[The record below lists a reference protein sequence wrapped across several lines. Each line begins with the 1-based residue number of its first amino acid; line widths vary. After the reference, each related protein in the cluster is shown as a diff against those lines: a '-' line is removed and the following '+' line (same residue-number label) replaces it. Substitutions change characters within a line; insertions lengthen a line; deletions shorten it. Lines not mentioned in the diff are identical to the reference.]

1 MKPMTPNEIEALR
14 RRWREIL
21 RRAQERAEH
30 PSTADIEAA
39 NASNDP
45 VVAELLAQTTKA
57 LEEHSK
63 RLLSRVKL
71 NGEGFEQASKIWKP
85 NTPQSLFAR
94 WRKSGI

>member
-1 MKPMTPNEIEALR
+1 MKPMTHPEIEALR

-21 RRAQERAEH
+21 KRAQEKAEH
-30 PSTADIEAA
+30 PSPADIEAA

-63 RLLSRVKL
+63 RLLNKLKPSLNDFSPSATEQSNRVKQFIKRIS
-71 NGEGFEQASKIWKP
+71 GF
-85 NTPQSLFAR
+85 R
-94 WRKSGI
+94 

>member
-14 RRWREIL
+14 RRWCENL

-30 PSTADIEAA
+30 PSAADFEAA

-45 VVAELLAQTTKA
+45 VAAELVAETTKA

-71 NGEGFEQASKIWKP
+71 NCDDFEQASKVRKP
-85 NTPQSLFAR
+85 NTPKSLFTP
-94 WRKSGI
+94 WR

>member
-30 PSTADIEAA
+30 PSPADIEAA

-45 VVAELLAQTTKA
+45 VVAQLVAETTKA

-63 RLLSRVKL
+63 RLFSRVKL
-71 NGEGFEQASKIWKP
+71 NGEGFEQASQVNKP
-85 NTPQSLFAR
+85 DLLADFL
-94 WRKSGI
+94 RKAFKP

>member
-30 PSTADIEAA
+30 PSPADIEAA

-45 VVAELLAQTTKA
+45 VVVQLVAETTKA

-63 RLLSRVKL
+63 RLFSRVKL
-71 NGEGFEQASKIWKP
+71 NGEGFEQASKVNKP
-85 NTPQSLFAR
+85 DTLADFL
-94 WRKSGI
+94 RKAFKP